1 MSMKKIVIYSAIG
14 LLALSGLQGCNPND
28 FLDTTSHS
36 ITDASFIS
44 NDSTAMYLL
53 PGVYDP
59 AGWMAYSQYLEWAIG
74 DVVSDDAGKGGGG
87 DNDQPEMYD
96 MEHFRATDQTTV
108 LNTVWNNEYVGIN
121 RANRLIEGVNGN
133 SKVSKQLQDR
143 LIAECKFL
151 RAYYN
156 FCLVKVFGNVPIVDH
171 ILQPSEYYA
180 PRNTMEECWA
190 AIELDLKAAMEGL
203 PKRSEMPAGDLGR
216 ATWGSAAALLTKAY
230 IYEEKWDEAD
240 ALASRIINSKEYH
253 LQPNYGDLFLVSTDN
268 GMESIFDI
276 QKKVIPSLSTLWGD
290 DAEASTVEIY
300 QRTRWDNLGWGFDQP
315 TQDLYDE
322 FEDGDIRRKWT
333 IISDG
338 DTLWKG
344 TPDEEIV
351 YTRWDPVHNPDAVT
365 GYNKRK
371 GTIPA
376 SQRGTRDDQSPLN
389 IREIRYA
396 EVFLWQA
403 EARAHTGGDWRSP
416 LDSVRNR
423 VGLGTSPYVNG
434 LAAVYHE
441 RRVELGLE
449 SQRYWDLVRTGRG
462 NLMDGYTDNKR
473 YLPIP
478 LPQIQLNPNLAPNPY

>member
-1 MSMKKIVIYSAIG
+1 MKKILIYSTLGI
-14 LLALSGLQGCNPND
+14 LALFGIQACNPED
-28 FLDTTSHS
+28 FLDTTSHG
-36 ITDASFIS
+36 ITDASFIC

-59 AGWMAYSQYLEWAIG
+59 AGWMSYSQYLEWAIG
-74 DVVSDDAGKGGGG
+74 DVTSDDAVKGGGG
-87 DNDQPEMYD
+87 DNDQPEIYAI
-96 MEHFRATDQTTV
+96 EHFQATDETTI
-108 LNTVWNNEYVGIN
+108 LNTVWCNLYVGIN
-121 RANRLIEGVNGN
+121 RANKLIEGVEGN
-133 SKVSKQLQDR
+133 SKVSAGMQKR
-143 LIAECKFL
+143 LIAESKFL

-156 FCLVKVFGNVPIVDH
+156 FNLVKVFGRIPIVDH
-171 ILQPSEYYA
+171 ILTPSEYTN

-190 AIELDLKAAMEGL
+190 AIEKDLKDAMADL
-203 PKRSEMPAGDLGR
+203 PLKSEMPSKDLGR

-230 IYEEKWDEAD
+230 IFEEKWAEAD
-240 ALASRIINSKEYH
+240 ALATEIIASKEYR
-253 LQPNYGDLFLVSTDN
+253 LQPNYGDLFLISTDN
-268 GMESIFDI
+268 GMESVFDI
-276 QKKVIPSLSTLWGD
+276 QKKVFPAISTLWGD
-290 DAEASTVEIY
+290 DAEASTIEIY

-315 TQDLYDE
+315 TQNLYNE
-322 FEDGDIRRKWT
+322 FEPGDIRRKWT

-344 TPDEEIV
+344 TADEEIV
-351 YTRWDPVHNPDAVT
+351 YTRWDAVHNPDAVT

-403 EARAHTGGDWRSP
+403 EARAHTGGDWQSP
-416 LDSVRNR
+416 VDSVRNR
-423 VGLGTSPYVNG
+423 VGLGASPYING
-434 LAAVYHE
+434 LTAVYHE
-441 RRVELGLE
+441 RRVELGME

-462 NLMDGYTDNKR
+462 NLISGYTDSKR

-478 LPQIQLNPNLAPNPY
+478 LVQTQLNPNLEHNPY